1 MKHLIFFACLPM
13 LVVGCDKLGG
23 QQQPTNPQYQQPV
36 NPQYQQPVNPQYQQP
51 VNPQYQQPVNPQY
64 QQPVNPQYQQ
74 SANPQYQQP
83 VNSQY
88 QQPVNPQYQQQAP
101 QPQAYNNQALP
112 PKPVQPAMPAVK
124 EKVVR
129 HRASVLT
136 QYGGKVVV
144 RQTPYQNGRKL
155 GFLYDQEEVW
165 VIGETDRC
173 ETINKIYGCWVKV
186 MDSQR
191 LVGYSFGGYL
201 QY

>member
-13 LVVGCDKLGG
+13 LVLGCDKLGG
-23 QQQPTNPQYQQPV
+23 QQQPANPQHQQPV

-51 VNPQYQQPVNPQY
+51 VNPQYQQQAPQY
-64 QQPVNPQYQQ
+64 QQQAPQYQQ
-74 SANPQYQQP
+74 QAPQYQQ
-83 VNSQY
+83 QA
-88 QQPVNPQYQQQAP
+88 PQYQQQAP
-101 QPQAYNNQALP
+101 QPQVDNNQALP
-112 PKPVQPAMPAVK
+112 PKPVQPTMPAVS